1 MATTEMISS
10 YPTWVKVRWGA
21 TETFTAADALFD
33 DVLAMRSEGTT
44 GTAPTWSGPASSS
57 SYVTA
62 VNAAISELLG
72 INVTTLW
79 DSMIN
84 KYNLISFVGGK
95 HQERFTEYETYE
107 DAAGNFIVNRE
118 LANTNVLVHPISD
131 KGTELYNKLL
141 LKETDLLDDIA
152 SQLGIVNGAVK
163 DGLVDV
169 YDKAFQQHLNKGT
182 LWSSFCY
189 NWILDQYEKVIGANR
204 EYTNKVV
211 LELRDKSLDRIARLI
226 EVSGQTHG
234 QGKQLG
240 LTHDKLFGELRQG
253 QADRAG
259 KILELASAS
268 FEKATLAEHEVASKI
283 VQTTL
288 QVEELQ
294 SKMKATVSEMTFQMD
309 MEIAKASYSSLI
321 TTKKWSL
328 DLSKYSMEAMAALQG
343 ASPLSKSSSESGWSA
358 MSSTEKALSIASV
371 GTSMASGISSILK
384 AIG

>member
-1 MATTEMISS
+1 MATTEMITS
-10 YPTWVKVRWGA
+10 YPTWVKARWGA
-21 TETFTAADALFD
+21 TETYAAADALFD
-33 DVLAMRSEGTT
+33 NVVTLRSAVTT
-44 GTAPTWSGPASSS
+44 ATAPIWSGPATSAGYIS
-57 SYVTA
+57 A
-62 VNAAISELLG
+62 VNTAIGELLA

-79 DSMIN
+79 DSMIT
-84 KYNLISFVGGK
+84 KYNLVSFVGGK
-95 HQERFTEYETYE
+95 HQDRYTDYETYE
-107 DAAGNFIVNRE
+107 DEAGTFIATRE
-118 LANTNVLVHPISD
+118 LADTSVLLHPISG
-131 KGTELYNKLL
+131 KGDELYDKLL
-141 LKETDLLDDIA
+141 LKEANLLDDIA
-152 SQLGIVNGAVK
+152 DQLDVVNTAIK

-169 YDKAFQQHLNKGT
+169 YDRAFQQHLNKGT

-240 LTHDKLFGELRQG
+240 LTHDKLFGELYQS

-268 FEKATLAEHEVASKI
+268 FEKGNLTEHDVAGKI
-283 VQTTL
+283 IQTTL

-294 SKMKATVSEMTFQMD
+294 SKMSATVQELTFQMD
-309 MEIAKASYSSLI
+309 MEIAKASYASLI
-321 TTKKWSL
+321 TTKKWGL

-371 GTSMASGISSILK
+371 GVSMASGISSLIK